1 MCTRDPFLNRLATAV
16 ALIAALSNANA
27 EGLGI
32 PASAAEVAARRLNVF
47 PDGKGLP
54 DGKGSA
60 LEGKAIYAERC
71 ASCHGATGT
80 GGSAEELAGGR
91 LDGPSPDKTIGT
103 YWPYATTVFDFVRRS
118 MPLDAPGSLSSDQ
131 LYAVT
136 AYLLNLNGIIDERA
150 EMNAATLPQV
160 KMPNR
165 GGFIAID
172 AALTPP

>member
-1 MCTRDPFLNRLATAV
+1 V
-16 ALIAALSNANA
+16 ALIAALSTANA
-27 EGLGI
+27 EGLGV
-32 PASAAEVAARRLNVF
+32 PASPADVAARSLNVF

-54 DGKGSA
+54 DGRGSA
-60 LEGKAIYAERC
+60 SEGKALYAERC
-71 ASCHGATGT
+71 ASCHGTAGT

-118 MPLDAPGSLSSDQ
+118 MPLDAPGSLSDDQ
-131 LYAVT
+131 VYAVT

-150 EMNAATLPQV
+150 EMNAASLPQV

-165 GGFIAID
+165 DGFIAID
-172 AALTPP
+172 APLTAQ